1 MTNALWF
8 LMVGVLMLTRG
19 MTTTHLKR
27 LPFTSAIVYLAAGIL
42 LGPTLLNVF
51 YFDPLKQSGLLEVL
65 TEIAVLI
72 SLFSAGIKMP
82 VPVTWVKW
90 RAPVQL
96 AWVSMTITVAL
107 IAGFSY
113 FVLGLPLGAGILLG
127 AVLAPTD
134 PVLATDVQTRHPG
147 DKDRL
152 RFTLTCEA
160 GMNDGTAFPFVMLG
174 LGLLGLHEL
183 GDFGWRWVL
192 VDVVWATAGAI
203 VIGILAGML
212 TAHVGWKLRGREQK
226 HEVLDDLVGL
236 GLIGVVYGFS
246 VFVSTWGF
254 LAVFFAGLALR
265 QAELKLASQAGVKTE
280 KLEGEDAH
288 IAALAPVAD
297 GEVAPPHIVS
307 VEALVFKEHLERL
320 SELMLVLLLGGM
332 LVREYWTWHAVG
344 FALFLFLVARPVSVF
359 IGLIGTNASMRIR
372 GISGWFGVRGIGSI
386 YYLSYAIQHGLPTG
400 LARELIQLTLVV
412 ITMSILLH
420 GTSVKPLLN
429 RLWRKP
435 AAQASV

>member
-332 LVREYWTWHAVG
+332 MVREYWTWHAVG

-435 AAQASV
+435 AAQASA